1 MHLKLRNKRFVFV
14 KFCNFFNRH
23 VREFVSWLVSEEMVI
38 YYINSFKQ
46 SMWPK
51 GKLAPYPPPRTN
63 LVSFEY
69 LLISEV
75 KLPVGS
81 FSSQLFFNSFPN
93 ISFTGQKLFIK
104 GILNRN
110 LYFFCIVLLLIPS
123 SQDRK
128 WFKKWVLKLFDTPSL
143 CFKKKKKWSPIISIW
158 PFHGWFEKWPVF
170 CMKNHLDSSNAYQR
184 RILDPVEHLRWSFRW
199 N

>member
-1 MHLKLRNKRFVFV
+1 MHLKLRNKRFLFV

-128 WFKKWVLKLFDTPSL
+128 RFKKWVLKLFDTPSL
-143 CFKKKKKWSPIISIW
+143 CFKKKI
-158 PFHGWFEKWPVF
+158 
-170 CMKNHLDSSNAYQR
+170 KNEVLS
-184 RILDPVEHLRWSFRW
+184 
-199 N
+199 